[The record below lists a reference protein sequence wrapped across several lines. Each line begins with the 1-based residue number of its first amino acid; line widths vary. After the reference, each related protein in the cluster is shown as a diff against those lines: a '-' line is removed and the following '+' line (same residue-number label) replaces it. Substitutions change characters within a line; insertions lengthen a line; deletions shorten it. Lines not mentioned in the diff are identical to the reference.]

1 MNSDKRSSGGF
12 PFFFFLIYTR
22 DIIFYAFMCIPVQ
35 FSTEKMQ
42 RVLQEV
48 LKFCLLEHPYW
59 RVLVEKPIRQDLLY
73 QLIATVFPW

>member
-1 MNSDKRSSGGF
+1 
-12 PFFFFLIYTR
+12 
-22 DIIFYAFMCIPVQ
+22 MCIPVQ

-48 LKFCLLEHPYW
+48 LKCCLLEHPYW